1 MKTILFSILGLCE
14 LVLAAGC
21 AHESSTPATNMPPAN
36 IEQPPAATQTQ
47 FTAAMPVAYDHA
59 ALTRAYNGFGLR
71 LFRTLQG
78 ARPTHNTFIS
88 PISIATALAMTYN
101 GARNETAQA
110 MAQTLNVPGMARE
123 QFNQLN
129 SAVLQS
135 LAGADPSVDLTIANA
150 LWARADIPFVPA
162 FLSEVRAAYRAELA
176 NVDFLAPGTCARINQ
191 WVEAATRNRIQDL
204 IKPQDL
210 HDDTLLILINAIYF
224 KGKWEKTFERAA
236 TQNLPFTCADGT
248 VRQHPLMEQSG
259 TYQYYHDDTVQIVR
273 LPYGTGRLSMRVILP
288 ARGSNVA
295 AVLAKLDEAQ
305 WRAWE
310 DALASKEG
318 TIKLPRFKMEYEAE
332 LSAPLAAL
340 GMGIAFDRERA
351 DFSGMATI
359 RERICISAVRHKSF
373 VEVNE
378 EGTEAAAATAVV
390 MMRVTAAMP
399 MERFM
404 MVCDRPFVF
413 AICDDDTGMVLFLG
427 SVQQPQ

>member
-1 MKTILFSILGLCE
+1 MTTTLFSILPLCGLA
-14 LVLAAGC
+14 LVAGC
-21 AHESSTPATNMPPAN
+21 AHESSTPATNMLPAN
-36 IEQPPAATQTQ
+36 MEQPPAPPQTQ
-47 FTAAMPVAYDHA
+47 FTAAVPVAYDHA

-71 LFRTLQG
+71 LFSTLQG
-78 ARPTHNTFIS
+78 AQPAQNTFIS
-88 PISIATALAMTYN
+88 PMSIAMALAMTYN
-101 GARNETAQA
+101 GARNETEQA
-110 MAQTLNVPGMARE
+110 MAQTLNVPGMSRE

-129 SAVLQS
+129 SAVLES
-135 LAGADPSVDLTIANA
+135 LAGADPSVVLTIANS

-162 FLSEVRAAYRAELA
+162 FMAAVRAAYRAELA

-191 WVEAATRNRIQDL
+191 WVEAATRNRIKDLVKQQDMT
-204 IKPQDL
+204 
-210 HDDTLLILINAIYF
+210 DDTLLILINAIYF
-224 KGKWEKTFERAA
+224 KGKWEKTFDREA
-236 TQNLPFTCADGT
+236 TQDLPFTCGDGT
-248 VRQHPLMEQSG
+248 VRQHPLMQQSG

-273 LPYGTGRLSMRVILP
+273 LPYGKGRLSMRVILP
-288 ARGSNVA
+288 ARGSSVA

-318 TIKLPRFKMEYEAE
+318 TIKLPRFTMEYEAE
-332 LSAPLAAL
+332 LSEALSAL
-340 GMGIAFDRERA
+340 GMGIAFDRNRA
-351 DFSGMATI
+351 DFSGMASI

-378 EGTEAAAATAVV
+378 EGTEAAAATGVV

-427 SVQQPQ
+427 SVQEPQ